1 MRRPMSSPSSLRSA
15 LPLCVGLVVGA
26 LGAGFF
32 LTSRP
37 GIEGSTEARAQ
48 KLEADLR
55 QAQTRIAALEETKP
69 RSSRLP
75 TQTVFDRGREIAQRL
90 RDGRPVSSD
99 DLYQAIRPLLR
110 DFSPLFE
117 RMMDQQARREA
128 DTRIG
133 ELARI
138 YDLTPGQQETLKGWF
153 RRKAEADHRR
163 WSDVVGRDDS
173 RYLDMVKALRS
184 IRPDEGLDAVMEGM
198 LSGTRLETFKAERL
212 EQRAQRVQQYADLQV
227 QRIND
232 IVHLDAA
239 QTDQLFGIMAQS
251 SPDYDPSIRL
261 EGATGEITPTGL
273 KPRDALLT
281 ILRPDQRAAYEDA
294 RQRRFEEI
302 SHEMSALGISLPDN
316 WDELEFEP

>member
-1 MRRPMSSPSSLRSA
+1 MSLSSHFRSA
-15 LPLCVGLVVGA
+15 LPLVIGLVVGA
-26 LGAGFF
+26 LGAVFF

-37 GIEGSTEARAQ
+37 GIEGSVEARAQ
-48 KLEADLR
+48 KLEAELR

-69 RSSRLP
+69 RSSRPP

-99 DLYQAIRPLLR
+99 DLYRAIQPLLR

-133 ELARI
+133 ELART
-138 YDLTPGQQETLKGWF
+138 YDLTPAQQETLKEWF
-153 RRKAEADHRR
+153 RRKAETDRKR
-163 WSDVVGRDDS
+163 WSAVVGRDDS
-173 RYLDMVKALRS
+173 SYLEMVKTLRS
-184 IRPDEGLDAVMEGM
+184 IRPDDGLDPVMEEM
-198 LSGTRLETFKAERL
+198 LAGPKLEAFKADRL
-212 EQRAQRVQQYADLQV
+212 EQRAQRVQQFADLQV

-261 EGATGEITPTGL
+261 EGATGEITPSGL

-281 ILRPDQRAAYEDA
+281 ILRPEQRAAYEA
-294 RQRRFEEI
+294 ERQRRFE
-302 SHEMSALGISLPDN
+302 SLSSDMSALGITLPDN